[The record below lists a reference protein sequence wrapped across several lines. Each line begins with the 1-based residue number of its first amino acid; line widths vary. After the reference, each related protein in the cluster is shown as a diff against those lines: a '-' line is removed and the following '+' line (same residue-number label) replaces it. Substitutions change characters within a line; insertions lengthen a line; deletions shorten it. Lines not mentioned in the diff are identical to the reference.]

1 MKARYLPLKKE
12 YVVAYD
18 ASCGP
23 CTRFRQLV
31 DALDTRDKIDFMSL
45 VKADEKGLLDSVRDD
60 LRYKSFHLIFLPSGY
75 VKSGS
80 DGLLAL
86 IAILPGGKIASPTIK
101 YFPAGRNIVRFL
113 YATLSKL
120 HDRGSCKIT
129 NENDRHER

>member
-31 DALDTRDKIDFMSL
+31 DALDKRDKIDFMSL

-80 DGLLAL
+80 DGLVGL
-86 IAILPGGKIASPTIK
+86 IAILPGAKIVSPMIK
-101 YFPAGRNIVRFL
+101 YFPGGKHMVRSI
-113 YATLSKL
+113 YAMLS
-120 HDRGSCKIT
+120 
-129 NENDRHER
+129 